1 MPERVQLRVLFD
13 RVSARVHAL
22 QAALPGWPCR
32 SGCDACC
39 KRLARVPE
47 LTRVEWELLR
57 EALEAL
63 PELVRAACLRR
74 AELLREQVQRS
85 GDTGPFVCPWLDE
98 GRGVCLVYQA
108 RPLACRTYGFYAS
121 HHHDAWCERVA
132 EHVVD
137 ARAGLVLGNLDAVE
151 RDLSQQ
157 AAERRDMLA
166 WLSAASEA

>member
-1 MPERVQLRVLFD
+1 M
-13 RVSARVHAL
+13 
-22 QAALPGWPCR
+22 
-32 SGCDACC
+32 
-39 KRLARVPE
+39 
-47 LTRVEWELLR
+47 
-57 EALEAL
+57 EAL
-63 PELVRAACLRR
+63 PEPVRAACLRR
-74 AELLREQVQRS
+74 AEQLREQVQRS
-85 GDTGPFVCPWLDE
+85 GDAGPFVCPLLDA

-166 WLSAASEA
+166 WLCAASEA